1 MPESWRL
8 VVVFSLQ
15 YRFFSYVYYRQIY
28 NKKSELPNN
37 LVLFCVSRIYLYDNG
52 PRSIPLQEP
61 FLLFHASHFPCHAN
75 TSIHAMQLVTPS
87 AVAMADSTLMAV
99 WIANFQNV
107 LFFMVIYI

>member
-1 MPESWRL
+1 MASKFVQLTENERL
-8 VVVFSLQ
+8 YSRQTIKFS
-15 YRFFSYVYYRQIY
+15 I
-28 NKKSELPNN
+28 
-37 LVLFCVSRIYLYDNG
+37 YDNG
-52 PRSIPLQEP
+52 PRSIPPQEP

-107 LFFMVIYI
+107 LFFMVIMF